1 MQRSAPSSTPFSGA
15 LSVFLPPLLC
25 ASFHFIVYCSVF
37 FFLRGW
43 GGNLPRGYAGLSQG
57 WLREYHM
64 MLGTHLFGLQN
75 VSQTDLEP
83 AVAVAVA
90 AAHLFSQCNV
100 AWRSFL
106 QARGSGCWRFDSP
119 WCFISAKCARFLSHR
134 VHTFWFCTLVTI
146 LDLLPDWI

>member
-1 MQRSAPSSTPFSGA
+1 
-15 LSVFLPPLLC
+15 
-25 ASFHFIVYCSVF
+25 
-37 FFLRGW
+37 
-43 GGNLPRGYAGLSQG
+43 
-57 WLREYHM
+57 M

-106 QARGSGCWRFDSP
+106 QARGSGC
-119 WCFISAKCARFLSHR
+119 
-134 VHTFWFCTLVTI
+134 
-146 LDLLPDWI
+146 